1 MTGFVA
7 TQLIMLVDVF
17 QMRTTQL
24 AGMSS
29 VTYPALH
36 FYLAHARISTSPV
49 CKSEQRRGENR
60 IFDIWIHVQR
70 WLLIGGVL
78 PYPHRWDG
86 LAYVH
91 FPSVRPPKSRAIQP
105 TINNFPTG
113 LIDRDV
119 LDTVQLRRP
128 VNMLVRRAVQDS
140 QHQGE

>member
-1 MTGFVA
+1 MP
-7 TQLIMLVDVF
+7 F

-36 FYLAHARISTSPV
+36 FYLAQVLVSPRLQYANPN
-49 CKSEQRRGENR
+49 SDEGRYR

-70 WLLIGGVL
+70 WLLIAGVL
-78 PYPHRWDG
+78 PYQHRWDG
-86 LAYVH
+86 LAYID
-91 FPSVRPPKSRAIQP
+91 FPSVRPSRSRAIQP

-119 LDTVQLRRP
+119 LDTSYNSVVSRQ
-128 VNMLVRRAVQDS
+128 
-140 QHQGE
+140 